1 MGSDVTDRPLRLG
14 PDPNRTHLERWN
26 EMHPDRYGRP
36 DTYDEASSAWWKQNT
51 AIDPGYGGTSES
63 FLESLLGLAVL
74 ILAPL
79 TGTIATFLIY
89 RWTAPDQLTT
99 GWMLGYAG
107 IFLVT
112 AWIGAVLVYAVRRLL
127 LAAIIA
133 SVAFGVGYLAW
144 SLWLS

>member
-1 MGSDVTDRPLRLG
+1 MADRPLRLG
-14 PDPNRTHLERWN
+14 PDPNRTYVERWN

-36 DTYDEASSAWWKQNT
+36 DTYDEASSAWWKRST
-51 AIDPGYGGTSES
+51 ASDPGDGGTSGS

-107 IFLVT
+107 IFLVAT
-112 AWIGAVLVYAVRRLL
+112 WISAMLVYALRRLL
-127 LAAIIA
+127 LAAAITG
-133 SVAFGVGYLAW
+133 VTFGIGYLAW
-144 SLWLS
+144 HLWLG